1 MNFFQPNEEFRT
13 QEVGDWRQFA
23 TAGHRAG
30 SENAT
35 VAVPARVLPCE
46 TTQRS
51 AGETSMS
58 PPSLK
63 PDSLPRP
70 FFSTLPG
77 R

>member
-1 MNFFQPNEEFRT
+1 VNFFQPNEGFRT

-35 VAVPARVLPCE
+35 VAVPARVPPCE
-46 TTQRS
+46 TALRS
-51 AGETSMS
+51 AGKTSMP

-63 PDSLPRP
+63 SDPLPRP
-70 FFSTLPG
+70 SFSILLG